1 MFDTNLLEK
10 AGLTRA
16 QIDVYFFLLK
26 NTGARA
32 GLIAQSIG
40 RPRGVAYKALDDL
53 LLLGLVEKKERRGKV
68 AIFQALHPSSLERLF
83 EEKIKEDKK
92 SHQEFIVALPD
103 FVSQYNLSLN
113 KPGVRFYEGLEG
125 VKRVI
130 DDNLKSK
137 NVVYTYADM
146 EEVDKYIKEINA
158 QYAKKRDRLKL
169 EKKILLVDS
178 DYTKKVLENY
188 EKSHIEIKFVKRVTH
203 FATIMQIYDD
213 KISYVTLLPNKM
225 MGIIIQDKSIYAMHK
240 ALFESMWENASN

>member
-32 GLIAQSIG
+32 GLIAQSVG

-53 LLLGLVEKKERRGKV
+53 IDLGLVEKKEKTGGI
-68 AIFQALHPSSLERLF
+68 AIFKALHPSNLEKLF
-83 EEKIKEDKK
+83 EEKIKENKR
-92 SHQEFIVALPD
+92 SQQEFMVALPD

-113 KPGVRFYEGLEG
+113 KPGVQFYEGIEG

-130 DDNLKSK
+130 NDNLRSK
-137 NVVYTYADM
+137 TVVYTYADM

-188 EKSHIEIKFVKRVTH
+188 EKSHIEIKFVKKVTH

-213 KISYVTLLPNKM
+213 KISYVTLLPDKM
-225 MGIIIQDKSIYAMHK
+225 MGIIIQDKSIYAMHR

>member
-10 AGLTRA
+10 AGLTRT

-68 AIFQALHPSSLERLF
+68 AIFQALHPSSLEKLF

-92 SHQEFIVALPD
+92 SHQEFMVALPD

-188 EKSHIEIKFVKRVTH
+188 DKSNIEIKFVKRVTH

-213 KISYVTLLPNKM
+213 KISYVTLLPDKM
-225 MGIIIQDKSIYAMHK
+225 MGVIIQDKSIYAMHR

>member
-10 AGLTRA
+10 AGLTKA

-26 NTGARA
+26 NTGSRA

-40 RPRGVAYKALDDL
+40 RPRGVAYKALEDL
-53 LLLGLVEKKERRGKV
+53 LLLGLVEKKERKGRVAVFKV
-68 AIFQALHPSSLERLF
+68 LHPSSLEKLF

-92 SHQEFIVALPD
+92 SHQEFLTTLPD
-103 FVSQYNLSLN
+103 FVSQYNLAFN
-113 KPGVRFYEGLEG
+113 KPGVMFYEGLEG
-125 VKRVI
+125 VKKVI
-130 DDNLKSK
+130 NDNLRSK
-137 NVVYTYADM
+137 TIVYTYADM

-188 EKSHIEIKFVKRVTH
+188 EKSHVEIKFVKKVTH

-213 KISYVTLLPNKM
+213 KISYVTLLPDKM
-225 MGIIIQDKSIYAMHK
+225 IGVIIQDKSIYTMHQ